1 MNKLNVLSIPVS
13 TGTYASFIQTM
24 VSAAQSG
31 QSQYACVANVHM
43 LVEAYRNKRYAQVV
57 QHAAF
62 VTPDG
67 KPLAWAMRLLHG
79 VKQQRVAG
87 MDLLPD
93 LLRQAE
99 EKSLPV
105 FFYGGTNELLEK
117 TNSFLVQHYPSL
129 KVAGL
134 HSPPF
139 RQLTNLEERK
149 IAEKINAS
157 GAAFV
162 FVVLGCP
169 KQEKWMA
176 SMFNRV
182 NALMIGVGGALPVM
196 IGAQSRAPKWMQ
208 KTGLEWLYRLLQEP
222 RRLFTRYA
230 ITNSLFLYLLA
241 KAYVRKRVLHQVA

>member
-1 MNKLNVLSIPVS
+1 MDKTPVLHISVS
-13 TGTYASFIQTM
+13 TGTYADFIKNM
-24 VSAAQSG
+24 VTAAQSG
-31 QSQYACVANVHM
+31 KSQYACVANVHM
-43 LVEAYRNKRYAQVV
+43 LIEAYRNKRFAQIL
-57 QHAAF
+57 QRAAF

-67 KPLAWAMRLLHG
+67 KPLAWALRLLHG
-79 VKQQRVAG
+79 IKQERVAG

-93 LLRQAE
+93 LLKEAE
-99 EKSLPV
+99 EKGLPV
-105 FFYGGTNELLEK
+105 FFYGSTNEFLEK
-117 TNSFLVQHYPSL
+117 TNSYIKEHYPLL
-129 KVAGL
+129 KLAGM

-139 RQLTNLEERK
+139 RQLTDLEERK
-149 IAEKINAS
+149 TAEKINAS

-162 FVVLGCP
+162 FVILGCP

-182 NALMIGVGGALPVM
+182 NALMIGVGGALPVL

-222 RRLFTRYA
+222 RRLFGRYA